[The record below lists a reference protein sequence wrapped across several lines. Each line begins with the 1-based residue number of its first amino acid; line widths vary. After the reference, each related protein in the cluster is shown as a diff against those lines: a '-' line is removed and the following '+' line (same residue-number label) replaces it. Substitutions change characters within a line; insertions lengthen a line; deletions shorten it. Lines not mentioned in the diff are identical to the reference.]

1 MEPMAGKENLVT
13 PSKKNDNV
21 LTMDEDIKLNKVY
34 QDVFKLA
41 MTLSEKYPQQVVAS
55 TYMAIAMR
63 LYRTALAEEEYGRLM
78 RFIMDTPVEPFN
90 TPTYH

>member
-1 MEPMAGKENLVT
+1 LVT
-13 PSKKNDNV
+13 LSKKNDKV

>member
-1 MEPMAGKENLVT
+1 MERMAGKENLVT
-13 PSKKNDNV
+13 QLKKNDKV
-21 LTMDEDIKLNKVY
+21 LRMNTDAKLNKVY
-34 QDVFKLA
+34 KDVFEMA
-41 MTLSEKYPQQVVAS
+41 MKLSEKYPQQVIAS

-78 RFIMDTPVEPFN
+78 KFIMDTPVEPFN

>member
-1 MEPMAGKENLVT
+1 MERMAGKENLVT
-13 PSKKNDNV
+13 PLKKNDKV
-21 LTMDEDIKLNKVY
+21 LRMNTDAKLNKVY
-34 QDVFKLA
+34 KDVFEMA
-41 MTLSEKYPQQVVAS
+41 MKLSEKYPQQVIAS

>member
-1 MEPMAGKENLVT
+1 MELLAGKENLVT
-13 PSKKNDNV
+13 QLKKNDTV
-21 LTMDEDIKLNKVY
+21 LTMDKNIELNKVY

-41 MTLSEKYPQQVVAS
+41 MKLSENYPQQVVAS

>member
-1 MEPMAGKENLVT
+1 MERMGGKENLVT
-13 PSKKNDNV
+13 QLKKNDRV
-21 LTMDEDIKLNKVY
+21 LTMDEDIKLNNVY
-34 QDVFKLA
+34 KDVFKLA
-41 MTLSEKYPQQVVAS
+41 MKLSEKYPQQVVAS

-63 LYRTALAEEEYGRLM
+63 LYRTALAEDEYGRLM

>member
-1 MEPMAGKENLVT
+1 
-13 PSKKNDNV
+13 
-21 LTMDEDIKLNKVY
+21 MDEDIKLNKVY
-34 QDVFKLA
+34 QDVFELA
-41 MTLSEKYPQQVVAS
+41 MKLSEKYPQQVVAS

>member
-1 MEPMAGKENLVT
+1 MAGKENLVT
-13 PSKKNDNV
+13 PLKKNDKV
-21 LTMDEDIKLNKVY
+21 LTMDKDIKLNKVY
-34 QDVFKLA
+34 QDVFEMA
-41 MTLSEKYPQQVVAS
+41 MKLSEKYPQQVIAS